1 MIRDVNGVGLRQLVP
16 SNDGSANWN
25 WRGRGRGRDA
35 LATSSGRL
43 QNDAV
48 PKNANGWPFWGFFAH
63 QRHLAPSSAIGNDQR
78 KGECCQRLA
87 VDGRVLGS
95 LSIGCTCV
103 SRVIVSIKFVTS
115 LGSFVSAV
123 RT

>member
-63 QRHLAPSSAIGNDQR
+63 QRHLAPSSAIQP
-78 KGECCQRLA
+78 QLA
-87 VDGRVLGS
+87 TKWPPSNGH
-95 LSIGCTCV
+95 
-103 SRVIVSIKFVTS
+103 KN
-115 LGSFVSAV
+115 
-123 RT
+123 

>member
-48 PKNANGWPFWGFFAH
+48 PKKRQRMAILGFF
-63 QRHLAPSSAIGNDQR
+63 RPPAPSSAIQP
-78 KGECCQRLA
+78 QLA
-87 VDGRVLGS
+87 TKWPPSNGH
-95 LSIGCTCV
+95 
-103 SRVIVSIKFVTS
+103 KN
-115 LGSFVSAV
+115 
-123 RT
+123 